1 MTGIPS
7 KINMF
12 NIYRDGSTL
21 AGVSGEVTIPDFEAI
36 SETISGPGILGEVDD
51 PTIGHFGSQEMEIP
65 FRTFVEDEF
74 SMMSPGTDVN
84 LTLRGSIQ
92 VTTRGGSV
100 DYVGMRVVVRGKC
113 KALTGGTVKQGAA
126 MNSSIRLELTYIRID
141 IDSSPMVELDKLNCI
156 YKINGEDI
164 LSKARSLC

>member
-1 MTGIPS
+1 MNGIPS

-12 NIYRDGSTL
+12 NVYRDATTL
-21 AGVSGEVTIPDFEAI
+21 AGVSGEVTLPDFEAI

-65 FRTFVEDEF
+65 FRTLVEGMFD
-74 SMMSPGTDVN
+74 MMNPGSEVN

-92 VTTRGGSV
+92 VTTAGGGV

-113 KALTGGTVKQGAA
+113 KSFTGGTVKQGGA
-126 MNSSIRLELTYIRID
+126 MSSALKFELTYIRID
-141 IDSSPMVELDKLNCI
+141 IDSKPMVELDKMNGV
-156 YKINGEDI
+156 YKLRGVDI
-164 LSKARSLC
+164 LAKARSLC

>member
-12 NIYRDGSTL
+12 NVYRDGTTL
-21 AGVSGEVTIPDFEAI
+21 AGVSGEVTLPDFEAI

-51 PTIGHFGSQEMEIP
+51 PTIGHFGSQEMEVP
-65 FRTFVEDEF
+65 FRTVIESAFD
-74 SMMSPGTDVN
+74 MMNPGSEVN

-92 VTTRGGSV
+92 VTTSGGGV

-113 KALTGGTVKQGAA
+113 KSFTGGTVKQGAA
-126 MNSSIRLELTYIRID
+126 MSSSIKLELTYIRID
-141 IDSSPMVELDKLNCI
+141 IDSKPMVELDKMNSV
-156 YKINGEDI
+156 YKLRGVDI
-164 LSKARSLC
+164 LAKARSLC